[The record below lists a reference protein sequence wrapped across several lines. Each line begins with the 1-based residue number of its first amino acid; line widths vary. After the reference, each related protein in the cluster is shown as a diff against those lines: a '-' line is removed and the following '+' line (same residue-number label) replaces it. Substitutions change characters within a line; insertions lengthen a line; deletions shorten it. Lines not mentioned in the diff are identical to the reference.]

1 MIFLLTAPSDPK
13 ISYTFQ
19 KKQEIQMYALLF
31 LMNTY
36 GIPVGPKGRMFRP
49 IGRSVSPVIDL
60 YR

>member
-1 MIFLLTAPSDPK
+1 
-13 ISYTFQ
+13 
-19 KKQEIQMYALLF
+19 MYALLF

-36 GIPVGPKGRMFRP
+36 GIPVSPKGRMFRP